1 MKIVDPF
8 RMGNWKR
15 CQTHSFFASKVG
27 GVVTRFEV
35 TVVILF
41 VSPVTYVFFPP
52 VAGLSL
58 RDLSHLKDPCV
69 SPQFLRVGDSKR
81 NVGRVKNYGI
91 ITEMFSV

>member
-69 SPQFLRVGDSKR
+69 SPVVRGSRLHPLPSRQAEEMVLHLRWK
-81 NVGRVKNYGI
+81 
-91 ITEMFSV
+91 